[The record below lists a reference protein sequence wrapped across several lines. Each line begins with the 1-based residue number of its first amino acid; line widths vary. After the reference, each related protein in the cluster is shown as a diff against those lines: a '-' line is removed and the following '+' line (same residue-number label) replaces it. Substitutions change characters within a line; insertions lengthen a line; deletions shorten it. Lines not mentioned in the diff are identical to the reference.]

1 MNQII
6 ITPAGRPLGGI
17 STADRLIRDREWLQE
32 RIAIGGEMARVTR
45 QAVEL
50 FADYVDADRAGYNVL
65 AIRYGAQFER
75 LIERLGFNPLDM
87 RIN

>member
-1 MNQII
+1 MSNII

-32 RIAIGGEMARVTR
+32 RIAMGGEMARVTR

-50 FADYVDADRAGYNVL
+50 YADYADADMAGYTVL
-65 AIRYGAQFER
+65 ATRYAEKFEQ
-75 LIERLGFNPLDM
+75 LIEQLGFNPMDM
-87 RIN
+87 RTR

>member
-17 STADRLIRDREWLQE
+17 STADRIIRDREWLQE
-32 RIAIGGEMARVTR
+32 RIAMGGQLAKATR

-50 FADYVDADRAGYNVL
+50 YANYADADMAGYSFL
-65 AIRYGAQFER
+65 ATRYANQFER
-75 LIERLGFNPLDM
+75 LIEDLGFNPMDM
-87 RIN
+87 RTN